1 MILNANLTTLIR
13 PDMVDI
19 LIFNLLYVLTS
30 KVPLPIIAN
39 TGSLAFQYESYLFAF
54 FYTGG
59 VYRMEVTKKLL
70 EQIPKILS
78 PKRGLAYIL
87 LCKQNKLGEVM

>member
-1 MILNANLTTLIR
+1 
-13 PDMVDI
+13 MVDI

-30 KVPLPIIAN
+30 EVSLPIIAN
-39 TGSLAFQYESYLFAF
+39 TGSSAFQYESYLFAF
-54 FYTGG
+54 FYAGG

-78 PKRGLAYIL
+78 LKKGLAYIL
-87 LCKQNKLGEVM
+87 LFKQNRLGKVIQQICQ